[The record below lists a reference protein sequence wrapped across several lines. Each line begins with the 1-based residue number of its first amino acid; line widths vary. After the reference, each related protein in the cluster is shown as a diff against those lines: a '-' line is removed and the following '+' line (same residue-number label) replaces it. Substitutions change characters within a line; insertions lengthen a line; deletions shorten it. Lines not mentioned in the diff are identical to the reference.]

1 MDLDGP
7 QKPYIEWGL
16 DLSVDRVLFW
26 GVILGL
32 ACIRYT
38 ECCQHLAMHLLLP
51 LKFFCNAVCFPS
63 LIKDNFQQVASVA
76 VWFCEQVVCGDLEQ
90 GSELHWDSV
99 HGGRQL
105 ASDETGQRWILHTR
119 QSVHECQP
127 LHCTSQRVCCHWQV
141 SAHLLDD
148 CDILIPHR

>member
-16 DLSVDRVLFW
+16 DLPVDRVLFW

-63 LIKDNFQQVASVA
+63 LIKDNFRQVLLCDSVSRLFVEILNKEVNCTEIQFTEDGNWRAMRPDSDEYFIPDSPSTNASHCTAPASESVA
-76 VWFCEQVVCGDLEQ
+76 
-90 GSELHWDSV
+90 
-99 HGGRQL
+99 
-105 ASDETGQRWILHTR
+105 TGKFRHTY
-119 QSVHECQP
+119 STIV
-127 LHCTSQRVCCHWQV
+127 
-141 SAHLLDD
+141 
-148 CDILIPHR
+148 IY